1 MTGADGF
8 AQETVADRLERMGN
22 TLEKMLR
29 GLGSMG
35 SHGIVDQSLDLCK
48 VVF

>member
-1 MTGADGF
+1 MGEEGF
-8 AQETVADRLERMGN
+8 AQETVADGLERMGS

-35 SHGIVDQSLDLCK
+35 SHGIVDQSSDLCK